1 MLPNGFPMFPAF
13 VEFSRIYNL
22 FAAGALALLWELI
35 RRRRRVRRG
44 RPRSSSLLTA
54 GSRTQLNSELAAE
67 QKQMSERIVATS
79 SSGLLPGY
87 EIVRQVEAV
96 YVDGFRHP
104 EEALIGLKAAAAMKG
119 GNAVIHVRHE
129 RMAAG
134 RCTASGDS
142 VIVRAVESDGPPVE
156 TGPPDGKP

>member
-1 MLPNGFPMFPAF
+1 MLLNGFPMFPAF
-13 VEFSRIYNL
+13 VEFPRIYYL
-22 FAAGALALLWELI
+22 FAAGSLALLWWLI
-35 RRRRRVRRG
+35 RRRVRRV
-44 RPRSSSLLTA
+44 RPRSLSSHIP
-54 GSRTQLNSELAAE
+54 GSHTQLNSELAAE

-104 EEALIGLKAAAAMKG
+104 EEALVGLKAAAAMKG

-156 TGPPDGKP
+156 TGPPDGKK